1 MKYPR
6 RVQVLFT
13 EKQYKTLEELVAR
26 QKKKLGTLIRETVEE
41 TYLKEEE
48 KRKMKD
54 AADSLLKLSAES
66 PAPPPESWEKW
77 EKEYSRLKSG
87 HTK

>member
-13 EKQYKTLEELVAR
+13 EKQYKTLEELAAK
-26 QKKKLGTLIRETVEE
+26 QNKKLGTLIRETVEE

-48 KRKMKD
+48 KRKVKD
-54 AADSLLKLSAES
+54 AVESLLKLSV
-66 PAPPPESWEKW
+66 
-77 EKEYSRLKSG
+77 
-87 HTK
+87 

>member
-1 MKYPR
+1 MKYTQ

-13 EKQYKTLEELVAR
+13 EKQYKTLEELAAK
-26 QKKKLGTLIRETVEE
+26 QDKKLGTFIREAVEE
-41 TYLKEEE
+41 AYLKEEKI
-48 KRKMKD
+48 KRMKD
-54 AADSLLKLSAES
+54 AVDSLLKLAGES

-77 EKEYSRLKSG
+77 EKEYSKLKSG

>member
-1 MKYPR
+1 MKYTQ

-13 EKQYKTLEELVAR
+13 EKQYKTLEELAAK
-26 QKKKLGTLIRETVEE
+26 QDKKLGTFIREAVEE
-41 TYLKEEE
+41 AYLKEAKK
-48 KRKMKD
+48 KRMKD
-54 AADSLLKLSAES
+54 AVDTLLKLSGES

-77 EKEYSRLKSG
+77 EKEYSKLKSG